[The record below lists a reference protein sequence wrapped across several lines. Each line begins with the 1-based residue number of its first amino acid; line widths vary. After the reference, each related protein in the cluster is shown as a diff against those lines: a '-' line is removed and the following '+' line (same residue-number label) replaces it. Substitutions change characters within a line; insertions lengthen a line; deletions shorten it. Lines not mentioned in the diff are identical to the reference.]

1 VFQPTAVIGRSSPKD
16 VHCRKMIV
24 SAVGDYLAAC
34 ADDEAALL
42 VAEDVHWFDPSSLE
56 VLGTVL
62 RGGTGRLMVVA
73 TGREFH

>member
-1 VFQPTAVIGRSSPKD
+1 
-16 VHCRKMIV
+16 MIV

-34 ADDEAALL
+34 GGDKAALL

-62 RGGTGRLMVVA
+62 RGGTARAGGGDRPCLGMGFRPSARQVVRSG
-73 TGREFH
+73 TVDR